1 MDQKDTTPAAN
12 SLIHLLKSA
21 LTAAGAQAFGHL
33 TLYTSFGVIKGR
45 IGYAFAQ
52 ELLNPQNGVSPYEV
66 IELNDVTIEHYSNHL
81 PSATFDRLYV
91 RLVDIK
97 GLAFVGLQGQN

>member
-1 MDQKDTTPAAN
+1 MDQKDATPAAH
-12 SLIHLLKSA
+12 SLIYLLKSA

-52 ELLNPQNGVSPYEV
+52 ELLNPKNGVPPYEV

-91 RLVDIK
+91 RLGDIK
-97 GLAFVGLQGQN
+97 SLAFVGLQGQN